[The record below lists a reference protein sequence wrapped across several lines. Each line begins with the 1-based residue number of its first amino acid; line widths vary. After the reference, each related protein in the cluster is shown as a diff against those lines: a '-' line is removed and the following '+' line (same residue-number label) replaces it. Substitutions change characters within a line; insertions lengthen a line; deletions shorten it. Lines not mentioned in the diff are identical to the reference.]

1 MSTPL
6 RVADFDYALPTDLIA
21 QAPAPDRDRS
31 RLLVLERE
39 TGASR
44 HRTFCDLSEHLV
56 QGDLLVINETKVFP
70 ARLFG
75 RSERRHAVE
84 VLLIQEAEGD
94 SWEALTD
101 GEVVTFADID
111 DQSGRIA
118 TVLVESGV
126 RPGDRLLLA
135 DGRIEADVLEKRGEG
150 RHLLRL
156 ACDGRLS
163 DLLWRFGQMPLP
175 PYIKRERSQFTVDSS
190 QTNHKAPRVR
200 QPSTVN
206 RQSLD
211 FERYQTVYA
220 KHEGAIAA
228 PTAGLHFTLELI
240 DTLKSR
246 GIEFAPITL
255 YVGPGTFRPVR
266 VEQVTNYRM
275 ESERYVVPEQTAL
288 AIKSAR
294 NEGRRVIAVGTTT
307 VRTLEHAA
315 RDSEVRAGAGVADLF
330 LYPGYRYRVIDGLIT
345 NFHLPRSTLLM
356 LVAAFAGRETIL
368 AVYRE
373 AIARRYRFYSYGDAM
388 LII

>member
-1 MSTPL
+1 MSIPL

-21 QAPAPDRDRS
+21 QAPAPERDRS
-31 RLLVLERE
+31 RLLVLERQ
-39 TGASR
+39 TGALR
-44 HRTFCDLSEHLV
+44 RRTFCDLAEHLV

-84 VLLIQEAEGD
+84 VLLIQETEGD
-94 SWEALTD
+94 SWEAL
-101 GEVVTFADID
+101 VKP
-111 DQSGRIA
+111 SRK
-118 TVLVESGV
+118 V
-126 RPGDRLLLA
+126 RAGDRLLLA
-135 DGRIEADVLEKRGEG
+135 GERIEADVLEKRGEG

-163 DLLWRFGQMPLP
+163 GLLWRFGQMPLP
-175 PYIKRERSQFTVDSS
+175 PYIKRNR
-190 QTNHKAPRVR
+190 AGCGVR
-200 QPSTVN
+200 GAMKDDAI
-206 RQSLD
+206 SLD
-211 FERYQTVYA
+211 PRRSPLSSHALDIERYQTVYA

-240 DTLKSR
+240 DRLKSR

-266 VEQVTNYRM
+266 VERVEDHRM
-275 ESERYVVPEQTAL
+275 EPERYVVPEQTAL

-294 NEGRRVIAVGTTT
+294 GEGRRVIAVGTTT

-315 RDSEVRAGAGVADLF
+315 RDGEVRAGAGEADLF
-330 LYPGYRYRVIDGLIT
+330 IYPGYRFKVIDGLIT

-356 LVAAFAGRETIL
+356 LVSAFVGRETIL

-388 LII
+388 LIV

>member
-1 MSTPL
+1 MSIPL

-21 QAPAPDRDRS
+21 QAPAPERDRS

-44 HRTFCDLSEHLV
+44 HRTFYDLAEHLV

-84 VLLIQEAEGD
+84 VLLIQETEGD
-94 SWEALTD
+94 SWEAL
-101 GEVVTFADID
+101 VKP
-111 DQSGRIA
+111 SRK
-118 TVLVESGV
+118 V

-135 DGRIEADVLEKRGEG
+135 GGRIEADVLEKRGEG

-156 ACDGRLS
+156 ACDGTLS
-163 DLLWRFGQMPLP
+163 SILWRFGQMPLP
-175 PYIKRERSQFTVDSS
+175 PYVKRQGIGFRGQGLGKHDPISLD
-190 QTNHKAPRVR
+190 PI
-200 QPSTVN
+200 PSTLDP
-206 RQSLD
+206 SLLD
-211 FERYQTVYA
+211 RERYQTVYA

-240 DTLKSR
+240 NTLKSR

-266 VEQVTNYRM
+266 VEQVDNHRM

-288 AIKSAR
+288 AIKVAR
-294 NEGRRVIAVGTTT
+294 SEGRRVIAVGTTT

-315 RDSEVRAGAGVADLF
+315 RDGEVAAGAGEADLF
-330 LYPGYRYRVIDGLIT
+330 LYPGHRYRVIDGLIT

-356 LVAAFAGRETIL
+356 LVSAFAGRETIL

>member
-1 MSTPL
+1 MSIPL

-21 QAPAPDRDRS
+21 QAPAPERDRS
-31 RLLVLERE
+31 RLLVLERQ
-39 TGASR
+39 TGALR
-44 HRTFCDLSEHLV
+44 HRTFCDLAEYLV
-56 QGDLLVINETKVFP
+56 QGDLLVINEVKVLP

-75 RSERRHAVE
+75 RSERGHAVE
-84 VLLIQEAEGD
+84 VLLIQEAEGGF
-94 SWEALTD
+94 WEALLNPSRKIR
-101 GEVVTFADID
+101 A
-111 DQSGRIA
+111 
-118 TVLVESGV
+118 
-126 RPGDRLLLA
+126 GDRLHLA
-135 DGRIEADVLEKRGEG
+135 GGRIEADVLEKRGEG

-156 ACDGRLS
+156 ACDGSLS
-163 DLLWRFGQMPLP
+163 GLLWRFGQMPLP
-175 PYIKRERSQFTVDSS
+175 PYIKRQGRGY
-190 QTNHKAPRVR
+190 RVQGR
-200 QPSTVN
+200 GNGETKSLDPKPST
-206 RQSLD
+206 LD
-211 FERYQTVYA
+211 PALLDQERYQTVYA
-220 KHEGAIAA
+220 THEGAIAA

-266 VEQVTNYRM
+266 VEQVANHRM

-294 NEGRRVIAVGTTT
+294 SEGRRVFAVGTTT

-315 RDSEVRAGAGVADLF
+315 RDGEVRAGAGVADLF
-330 LYPGYRYRVIDGLIT
+330 IYPGYLYKIIDGLIT

-356 LVAAFAGRETIL
+356 LVSAFAGRETIL